1 MSTMK
6 KAAAIRVMIVDDH
19 FATRLGLSVP
29 INNEPDM
36 TVVAEASTS
45 ARAVESY
52 REHKPD
58 VVTMD
63 YHLPDKSGV
72 ETLEA
77 IRAEFPDARVLMLTI
92 FDGEEDIYRAV
103 TAGAKGYLTK
113 SAECDDVLRA
123 IRRIHTG
130 AACFPPAIA
139 AKVREREKRR
149 PLTPREL
156 EILKLLVKGHSTKD
170 IVHQLN
176 LSMGTI
182 RLHISII
189 LDKLDAFDRTNA
201 VAKAIER
208 GIVHL
213 GD

>member
-1 MSTMK
+1 MK
-6 KAAAIRVMIVDDH
+6 KSTSIRILIVDDH
-19 FATRLGLSVP
+19 FATRLGLAVP

-36 TVVAEASTS
+36 TVVAEAGTS
-45 ARAVESY
+45 AKAVELY
-52 REHKPD
+52 RLHQPD
-58 VVTMD
+58 VVIMD

-72 ETLEA
+72 ETLES
-77 IRAEFPDARVLMLTI
+77 IRAEFPDVRVLMLTI

-103 TAGAKGYLTK
+103 NAGAKGYLTK
-113 SAECDDVLRA
+113 SSECADVLLA
-123 IRRIHTG
+123 IRRIAAG
-130 AACFPPAIA
+130 AACFPPEIA
-139 AKVREREKRR
+139 AKIRAREQRR

-156 EILKLLVKGHSTKD
+156 EILRLLVKGHSTKEIVD
-170 IVHQLN
+170 ILQ

-189 LDKLDAFDRTNA
+189 LDKLDAFDRTSA
-201 VAKAIER
+201 VAIAIER

>member
-1 MSTMK
+1 MK
-6 KAAAIRVMIVDDH
+6 KSTSIRILIVDDH
-19 FATRLGLSVP
+19 FATRLGLAVP

-36 TVVAEASTS
+36 TVVAEAGTS
-45 ARAVESY
+45 AKAVELY
-52 REHKPD
+52 RQHQPD
-58 VVTMD
+58 VVIMD

-72 ETLEA
+72 ETLES
-77 IRAEFPDARVLMLTI
+77 IRAEFPDVRVLMLTI

-103 TAGAKGYLTK
+103 NAGAKGYLTK
-113 SAECDDVLRA
+113 SSECEDVLLA
-123 IRRIHTG
+123 IRRIAAG
-130 AACFPPAIA
+130 AACFPPEIA
-139 AKVREREKRR
+139 AKIRAREQRR

-156 EILKLLVKGHSTKD
+156 EILRLLVKGHSTKEIVD
-170 IVHQLN
+170 ILQ

-189 LDKLDAFDRTNA
+189 LDKLDAFDRTSA
-201 VAKAIER
+201 VAIAIER

>member
-1 MSTMK
+1 MK
-6 KAAAIRVMIVDDH
+6 KSTSIRILIVDDH
-19 FATRLGLSVP
+19 FATRLGLAVP

-36 TVVAEASTS
+36 TVVAEAGTS
-45 ARAVESY
+45 AKAVELY
-52 REHKPD
+52 RQHQPD
-58 VVTMD
+58 VVIMD

-72 ETLEA
+72 ETLES
-77 IRAEFPDARVLMLTI
+77 IRAEFPDVRVLMLTI

-103 TAGAKGYLTK
+103 NAGAKGYLTK
-113 SAECDDVLRA
+113 SSECEDVLLA
-123 IRRIHTG
+123 IRRIAAG
-130 AACFPPAIA
+130 ASCFPPEIA
-139 AKVREREKRR
+139 AKIRAREQRR

-156 EILKLLVKGHSTKD
+156 EILRLLVKGHSTKEIVD
-170 IVHQLN
+170 ILQ

-189 LDKLDAFDRTNA
+189 LDKLDAFDRTSA
-201 VAKAIER
+201 VAIAIER

>member
-1 MSTMK
+1 MK
-6 KAAAIRVMIVDDH
+6 KSTSIRILIVDDH
-19 FATRLGLSVP
+19 FATRLGLAVP

-36 TVVAEASTS
+36 TVVAEAGTS
-45 ARAVESY
+45 AKAVELY
-52 REHKPD
+52 RQHQPD
-58 VVTMD
+58 VVIMD

-72 ETLEA
+72 ETLES
-77 IRAEFPDARVLMLTI
+77 IRAEFPDVRVLMLTI

-103 TAGAKGYLTK
+103 NAGAKGYLTK
-113 SAECDDVLRA
+113 SSECADVLLA
-123 IRRIHTG
+123 IRRIAAG
-130 AACFPPAIA
+130 AACFPPEIA
-139 AKVREREKRR
+139 AKIRAREQRR

-156 EILKLLVKGHSTKD
+156 EILRLLVKGHSTKEIVD
-170 IVHQLN
+170 ILQ

-189 LDKLDAFDRTNA
+189 LDKLDAFDRTSA
-201 VAKAIER
+201 VAIAIER

>member
-1 MSTMK
+1 MK
-6 KAAAIRVMIVDDH
+6 PPNKIRVLIVDDH
-19 FATRLGLSVP
+19 FATRLGLSLP

-36 TVVAEASTS
+36 TVVAEAGTG
-45 ARAVESY
+45 ARALELY
-52 REHKPD
+52 RQHQPD

-63 YHLPDKSGV
+63 YQLPDKTGV

-77 IRAEFPDARVLMLTI
+77 IRAEFPEARVLMLTI

-123 IRRIHTG
+123 IRRIHAG
-130 AACFPPAIA
+130 AAIFPPEIT
-139 AKVREREKRR
+139 AKIKEREKRR
-149 PLTPREL
+149 PLTPREI
-156 EILKLLVKGHSTKD
+156 EILRLLVKGHSTKE
-170 IVHQLN
+170 IVHLLK